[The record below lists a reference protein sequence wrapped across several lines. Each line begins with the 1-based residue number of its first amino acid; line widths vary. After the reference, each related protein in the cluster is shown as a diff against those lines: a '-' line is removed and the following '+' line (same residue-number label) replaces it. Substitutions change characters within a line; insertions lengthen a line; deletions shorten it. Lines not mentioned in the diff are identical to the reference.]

1 MKIIHSVF
9 SVTDMKKKGFIRL
22 CFLSFVRGIF
32 YILYINY
39 IKEMMNC
46 LINRQFR
53 EAYLSISLF
62 ILFALLQ
69 LIAKYSFDMLR
80 NREVAA
86 LEAHVKKK
94 YFDKLSRAKIS
105 ELYQFSTSDILTRFD
120 TEISQI
126 VTFNAVTLIDIF
138 SDVLM
143 LLFIIIYIGVNNVFL
158 LSFLFLTPFIILLT
172 RRFGAKS
179 RNEYKDGQDALMERN
194 EFAKNVIDHSDHI
207 RAYLAAPFF
216 LTKHQKYEWKY
227 TQHKR
232 KEAFYNR
239 IFWLANIA
247 GYQCIYMLFY
257 IVGGF
262 LAFGGMFEFGIIV
275 SLFVLLDPLI
285 NMIQSLAN
293 IAPAFYKAGISIA
306 FYNDIIG
313 LENGADKTTF
323 PVSLD
328 GQIAF
333 HHLHYSYQNQ
343 KSDATVPILKDIT
356 MKFGIGQKIAII
368 GESGSGKSTLLKL
381 LMGYDDKYEGS
392 IYTNGTEARDLNLEM
407 RKTIFSY
414 LPQEE
419 RFLNET
425 IENNVLNMIDADSD
439 HSKMREKIRYYAA
452 MAEVDQEIQDFP
464 DSYQT
469 MMENG
474 GQNISTGQKQRICLL
489 MALIKE
495 RPMLLLDE
503 SFSAV
508 DPDTMLKIIDNI
520 IRQKKCGMVVVMHTV
535 YEAVLS
541 RFDFIIIMENGR
553 IVSSGEY
560 DTVKYSP
567 CYLKLEKQNT

>member
-1 MKIIHSVF
+1 MVYMKIICSIF
-9 SVTDMKKKGFIRL
+9 NITDMKKKSFIGL
-22 CFLSFVRGIF
+22 CFLSFARGIF
-32 YILYINY
+32 YIFYINY

-46 LINRQFR
+46 LINRQFQ
-53 EAYLSISLF
+53 EVYLYIGLF
-62 ILFALLQ
+62 ILFAILQ
-69 LIAKYSFDMLR
+69 LLVKYIFDMLR
-80 NREVAA
+80 NKEQAA

-94 YFDKLSRAKIS
+94 YFDKLSTAKIS

-120 TEISQI
+120 AEISRI
-126 VTFNAVTLIDIF
+126 VTFNVVTLIDIF

-143 LLFIIIYIGVNNVFL
+143 LSFIIIYIGINNVFL
-158 LSFLFLTPFIILLT
+158 LSFLFLTPFIVMLT
-172 RRFGAKS
+172 KRFGVKS
-179 RNEYKDGQDALMERN
+179 RNEYKEGQNALIDRN
-194 EFAKNVIDHSDHI
+194 ELAKNIVDYSDNI
-207 RAYLAAPFF
+207 RAYLAEPFF
-216 LTKHQKYEWKY
+216 IAKYDKYECRFTK
-227 TQHKR
+227 HKR

-262 LAFGGMFEFGIIV
+262 LAFGGMFEFGIII

-285 NMIQSLAN
+285 IMIQALAD
-293 IAPAFYKAGISIA
+293 ISPAFYKAGVSID
-306 FYNDIIG
+306 FYNDIAD
-313 LENGADKTTF
+313 LQDVTDKTAF
-323 PVSLD
+323 LPSD
-328 GQIAF
+328 DCQIAF
-333 HHLHYSYQNQ
+333 EHLNYSYQNRE
-343 KSDATVPILKDIT
+343 SGIPVPVLENIT
-356 MKFGIGQKIAII
+356 MKFGIGQKMAVI

-381 LMGYDDKYEGS
+381 LMGYDDKYEGVIS
-392 IYTNGTEARDLNLEM
+392 INNIEARDLDLKILKEL
-407 RKTIFSY
+407 FSY

-425 IENNVLNMIDADSD
+425 IEENVLNMIDAELDG
-439 HSKMREKIRYYAA
+439 SKMRYYAA
-452 MAEVDQEIQDFP
+452 MAEIDKDIQGFA

-469 MMENG
+469 MMEDG
-474 GQNISTGQKQRICLL
+474 GQNISTGQRQRICLL

-520 IRQKKCGMVVVMHTV
+520 SEQKKCGMVVIMHTV

-541 RFDFIIIMENGR
+541 RFDSIIIMENGR

-560 DTVKYSP
+560 NVVRHSIHYQ
-567 CYLKLEKQNT
+567 KLEKI

>member
-1 MKIIHSVF
+1 
-9 SVTDMKKKGFIRL
+9 MKKKSFIGL
-22 CFLSFVRGIF
+22 CFLSFARGIF
-32 YILYINY
+32 YIFYINY

-46 LINRQFR
+46 LINRQFQ
-53 EAYLSISLF
+53 EVYLYIGLF
-62 ILFALLQ
+62 ILFAILQ
-69 LIAKYSFDMLR
+69 LLVKYIFDMLR
-80 NREVAA
+80 NKEQAA

-94 YFDKLSRAKIS
+94 YFDKLSTAKIS

-120 TEISQI
+120 AEISRI
-126 VTFNAVTLIDIF
+126 VTFNVVTLIDIF

-143 LLFIIIYIGVNNVFL
+143 LSFIIIYIGINNVFL
-158 LSFLFLTPFIILLT
+158 LSFLFLTPFIVMLT
-172 RRFGAKS
+172 KRFGVKS
-179 RNEYKDGQDALMERN
+179 RNEYKEGQNALIDRN
-194 EFAKNVIDHSDHI
+194 ELAKNIVDYSDNI
-207 RAYLAAPFF
+207 RAYLAEPFF
-216 LTKHQKYEWKY
+216 IAKYDKYECRFTK
-227 TQHKR
+227 HKR

-262 LAFGGMFEFGIIV
+262 LAFGGMFEFGIII

-285 NMIQSLAN
+285 IMIQALAN
-293 IAPAFYKAGISIA
+293 ISPAFYKAGVSID
-306 FYNDIIG
+306 FYNDIAD
-313 LENGADKTTF
+313 LQDVTDKTAF
-323 PVSLD
+323 LPSD
-328 GQIAF
+328 DCQIAF
-333 HHLHYSYQNQ
+333 EHLNYSYQNRE
-343 KSDATVPILKDIT
+343 SGIPVPVLENIT
-356 MKFGIGQKIAII
+356 MKFGIGQKIAVI

-381 LMGYDDKYEGS
+381 LMGYDDKYEGIIS
-392 IYTNGTEARDLNLEM
+392 INNIEARDLDLKILKEL
-407 RKTIFSY
+407 FSY

-425 IENNVLNMIDADSD
+425 IEENVLNMIDAELDG
-439 HSKMREKIRYYAA
+439 SKMRYYAA
-452 MAEVDQEIQDFP
+452 MAEIDKDIQGFA

-469 MMENG
+469 MMEDG
-474 GQNISTGQKQRICLL
+474 GQNISTGQRQRICLL

-520 IRQKKCGMVVVMHTV
+520 SEQKKCGMVVIMHTV

-541 RFDFIIIMENGR
+541 RFDSIIIMENGR

-560 DTVKYSP
+560 NVVRHSIHYQ
-567 CYLKLEKQNT
+567 KLEKI

>member
-1 MKIIHSVF
+1 MVYMKIICSIF
-9 SVTDMKKKGFIRL
+9 NITDMKKKSFIGL
-22 CFLSFVRGIF
+22 CFLSFARGIF
-32 YILYINY
+32 YIFYINY

-46 LINRQFR
+46 LINRQFQ
-53 EAYLSISLF
+53 EVYLYIGLF
-62 ILFALLQ
+62 ILFAILQ
-69 LIAKYSFDMLR
+69 LLVKYIFDMLR
-80 NREVAA
+80 NKEQAA

-94 YFDKLSRAKIS
+94 YFDKLSTAKIS

-120 TEISQI
+120 AEISRI
-126 VTFNAVTLIDIF
+126 VTFNVVTLIDIF

-143 LLFIIIYIGVNNVFL
+143 LSFIIIYIGINNVFL
-158 LSFLFLTPFIILLT
+158 LSFLFLTPFIVMLT
-172 RRFGAKS
+172 KRFGVKS
-179 RNEYKDGQDALMERN
+179 RNEYKEGQNALIDRN
-194 EFAKNVIDHSDHI
+194 ELAKNIVDYSDNI
-207 RAYLAAPFF
+207 RAYLAEPFF
-216 LTKHQKYEWKY
+216 IAKYDKYECRFTK
-227 TQHKR
+227 HKR

-262 LAFGGMFEFGIIV
+262 LAFGGMFEFGIII

-285 NMIQSLAN
+285 IMIQALAN
-293 IAPAFYKAGISIA
+293 ISPAFYKAGVSID
-306 FYNDIIG
+306 FYNDIAD
-313 LENGADKTTF
+313 LQDVTDKTAF
-323 PVSLD
+323 LPSD
-328 GQIAF
+328 DCQIAF
-333 HHLHYSYQNQ
+333 EHLNYSYQNRE
-343 KSDATVPILKDIT
+343 SGIPVPVLENIT
-356 MKFGIGQKIAII
+356 MKFGIGQKIAVI

-381 LMGYDDKYEGS
+381 LMGYDDKYEGIIS
-392 IYTNGTEARDLNLEM
+392 INNIEARDLDLKILKEL
-407 RKTIFSY
+407 FSY

-425 IENNVLNMIDADSD
+425 IEENVLNMIDAELDG
-439 HSKMREKIRYYAA
+439 SKMRYYAA
-452 MAEVDQEIQDFP
+452 MAEIDKDIQGFA

-469 MMENG
+469 MMEDG

-520 IRQKKCGMVVVMHTV
+520 SEQKKCGMVVIMHTV

-541 RFDFIIIMENGR
+541 RFDSIIIMENGR

-560 DTVKYSP
+560 NVVRHSIHYQ
-567 CYLKLEKQNT
+567 KLEKI

>member
-1 MKIIHSVF
+1 MVYMKIICSIF
-9 SVTDMKKKGFIRL
+9 NITDMKKKSFIGL
-22 CFLSFVRGIF
+22 CFLSFARGIF
-32 YILYINY
+32 YIFYINY

-46 LINRQFR
+46 LINRQFQ
-53 EAYLSISLF
+53 EVYLYIGLF
-62 ILFALLQ
+62 ILFAILQ
-69 LIAKYSFDMLR
+69 LLVKYIFDMLR
-80 NREVAA
+80 NKEQAA

-94 YFDKLSRAKIS
+94 YFDKLSTAKIS

-120 TEISQI
+120 AEISRI
-126 VTFNAVTLIDIF
+126 VTFNIVTLIDIF

-143 LLFIIIYIGVNNVFL
+143 LSFIIIYIGINNVFL
-158 LSFLFLTPFIILLT
+158 LSFLFLTPFIVMLT
-172 RRFGAKS
+172 KRFGVKS
-179 RNEYKDGQDALMERN
+179 RNEYKEGQNALIDRN
-194 EFAKNVIDHSDHI
+194 ELAKNIVDYSDNI
-207 RAYLAAPFF
+207 RAYLAEPFF
-216 LTKHQKYEWKY
+216 IAKYDKYECRFTK
-227 TQHKR
+227 HKR

-262 LAFGGMFEFGIIV
+262 LAFGGMFEFGIII

-285 NMIQSLAN
+285 IMIQALAN
-293 IAPAFYKAGISIA
+293 ISPAFYKAGVSID
-306 FYNDIIG
+306 FYNDIAD
-313 LENGADKTTF
+313 LQDVTDKTAF
-323 PVSLD
+323 LPSD
-328 GQIAF
+328 DCQIAF
-333 HHLHYSYQNQ
+333 EHLNYSYQNRE
-343 KSDATVPILKDIT
+343 SGIPVPVLENIT
-356 MKFGIGQKIAII
+356 MKFGIGQKIAVI

-381 LMGYDDKYEGS
+381 LMGYDDKYEGVIS
-392 IYTNGTEARDLNLEM
+392 INNIEARDLDLKILKEL
-407 RKTIFSY
+407 FSY

-425 IENNVLNMIDADSD
+425 IEENVLNMIDAELDG
-439 HSKMREKIRYYAA
+439 SKMRYYAA
-452 MAEVDQEIQDFP
+452 MAEIDKDIQGFA

-469 MMENG
+469 MMEDG
-474 GQNISTGQKQRICLL
+474 GQNISTGQRQRICLL

-520 IRQKKCGMVVVMHTV
+520 SEQKKCGMVVIMHTV

-541 RFDFIIIMENGR
+541 RFDSIIIMENGR

-560 DTVKYSP
+560 NVVRHSIHYQ
-567 CYLKLEKQNT
+567 KLEKI

>member
-1 MKIIHSVF
+1 MVYMKIICSIF
-9 SVTDMKKKGFIRL
+9 NITDMKKKSFIGL
-22 CFLSFVRGIF
+22 CFLSFARGIF
-32 YILYINY
+32 YIFYINY

-46 LINRQFR
+46 LINRQFQ
-53 EAYLSISLF
+53 EVYLYIGLF
-62 ILFALLQ
+62 ILFAILQ
-69 LIAKYSFDMLR
+69 LLVKYIFDMLR
-80 NREVAA
+80 NKEQAA

-94 YFDKLSRAKIS
+94 YFDKLSTAKIS

-120 TEISQI
+120 AEISRI
-126 VTFNAVTLIDIF
+126 VTFNIVTLIDIF

-143 LLFIIIYIGVNNVFL
+143 LSFIIIYIGINNVFL
-158 LSFLFLTPFIILLT
+158 LSFLFLTPFIVMLT
-172 RRFGAKS
+172 KRFGVKS
-179 RNEYKDGQDALMERN
+179 RNEYKEGQNALIDRN
-194 EFAKNVIDHSDHI
+194 ELAKNIVDYSDNI
-207 RAYLAAPFF
+207 RAYLAEPFF
-216 LTKHQKYEWKY
+216 IAKYDKYECRFTK
-227 TQHKR
+227 HKR

-262 LAFGGMFEFGIIV
+262 LAFGGMFEFGIII

-285 NMIQSLAN
+285 IMIQALAN
-293 IAPAFYKAGISIA
+293 ISPAFYKAGVSID
-306 FYNDIIG
+306 FYNDIAD
-313 LENGADKTTF
+313 LQDVTDKTAF
-323 PVSLD
+323 LPSD
-328 GQIAF
+328 DCQIAF
-333 HHLHYSYQNQ
+333 EHLNYSYQNRE
-343 KSDATVPILKDIT
+343 SGIPVPVLENIT
-356 MKFGIGQKIAII
+356 MKFGIGQKIAVI

-381 LMGYDDKYEGS
+381 LMGYDDKYEGVIS
-392 IYTNGTEARDLNLEM
+392 INNIEARDLDLKILKEL
-407 RKTIFSY
+407 FSY

-425 IENNVLNMIDADSD
+425 IEENVLNMIDAELDG
-439 HSKMREKIRYYAA
+439 SKMRYYAA
-452 MAEVDQEIQDFP
+452 MAEIDKDIQGFA

-469 MMENG
+469 MMEDG
-474 GQNISTGQKQRICLL
+474 GQNISTGQRQRICLL

-520 IRQKKCGMVVVMHTV
+520 SEQKKCGVVVIMHTV

-541 RFDFIIIMENGR
+541 RFDSIIIMENGR

-560 DTVKYSP
+560 NVVRHSIHYQ
-567 CYLKLEKQNT
+567 KLEKI

>member
-1 MKIIHSVF
+1 MKIICSIF
-9 SVTDMKKKGFIRL
+9 NITDMKKKSFIGL
-22 CFLSFVRGIF
+22 CFLSFARGIF
-32 YILYINY
+32 YIFYINY

-46 LINRQFR
+46 LINRQFQ
-53 EAYLSISLF
+53 EVYLYIGLF
-62 ILFALLQ
+62 ILFAILQ
-69 LIAKYSFDMLR
+69 LLVKYIFDMLR
-80 NREVAA
+80 NKEQAA

-94 YFDKLSRAKIS
+94 YFDKLSTAKIS

-120 TEISQI
+120 AEISRI
-126 VTFNAVTLIDIF
+126 VTFNIVTLIDIF

-143 LLFIIIYIGVNNVFL
+143 LSFIIIYIGINNVFL
-158 LSFLFLTPFIILLT
+158 LSFLFLTPFIVMLT
-172 RRFGAKS
+172 KRFGVKS
-179 RNEYKDGQDALMERN
+179 RNEYKEGQNALIDRN
-194 EFAKNVIDHSDHI
+194 ELAKNIVDYSDNI
-207 RAYLAAPFF
+207 RAYLAEPFF
-216 LTKHQKYEWKY
+216 IAKYDKYECRFTK
-227 TQHKR
+227 HKR

-262 LAFGGMFEFGIIV
+262 LAFGGMFEFGIII

-285 NMIQSLAN
+285 IMIQALAN
-293 IAPAFYKAGISIA
+293 ISPAFYKAGVSID
-306 FYNDIIG
+306 FYNDIAD
-313 LENGADKTTF
+313 LQDVTDKTAF
-323 PVSLD
+323 LPSD
-328 GQIAF
+328 DCQIAF
-333 HHLHYSYQNQ
+333 EHLNYSYQNRE
-343 KSDATVPILKDIT
+343 SGIPVPVLENIT
-356 MKFGIGQKIAII
+356 MKFGIGQKIAVI

-381 LMGYDDKYEGS
+381 LMGYDDKYEGVIS
-392 IYTNGTEARDLNLEM
+392 INNIEARDLDLKILKEL
-407 RKTIFSY
+407 FSY

-425 IENNVLNMIDADSD
+425 IEENVLNMIDAELDG
-439 HSKMREKIRYYAA
+439 SKMRYYAA
-452 MAEVDQEIQDFP
+452 MAEIDKDIQGFA

-469 MMENG
+469 MMEDG
-474 GQNISTGQKQRICLL
+474 GQNISTGQRQRICLL

-520 IRQKKCGMVVVMHTV
+520 SEQKKCGMVVIMHTV

-541 RFDFIIIMENGR
+541 RFDSIIIMENGR

-560 DTVKYSP
+560 NVVRHSIHYQ
-567 CYLKLEKQNT
+567 KLEKI

>member
-1 MKIIHSVF
+1 MVYMKIICSIF
-9 SVTDMKKKGFIRL
+9 NITDMKKKSFIGL
-22 CFLSFVRGIF
+22 CFLSFARGIF
-32 YILYINY
+32 YIFYINY

-46 LINRQFR
+46 LINRQFQ
-53 EAYLSISLF
+53 EVYLYIGLF
-62 ILFALLQ
+62 ILFAILQ
-69 LIAKYSFDMLR
+69 LLVKYIFDMLR
-80 NREVAA
+80 NKEQAA

-94 YFDKLSRAKIS
+94 YFDKLSTAKIS

-120 TEISQI
+120 AEISRI
-126 VTFNAVTLIDIF
+126 VTFNVVTLIDIF

-143 LLFIIIYIGVNNVFL
+143 LSFIIIYIGINNVFL
-158 LSFLFLTPFIILLT
+158 LSFLFLTPFIVMLT
-172 RRFGAKS
+172 KRFGVKS
-179 RNEYKDGQDALMERN
+179 RNEYKEGQNALIDRN
-194 EFAKNVIDHSDHI
+194 ELAKNIVDYSDNI
-207 RAYLAAPFF
+207 RAYLAEPFF
-216 LTKHQKYEWKY
+216 IAKYDKYECRFTK
-227 TQHKR
+227 HKR

-262 LAFGGMFEFGIIV
+262 LAFGGMFEFGIII

-285 NMIQSLAN
+285 IMIQALAN
-293 IAPAFYKAGISIA
+293 ISPAFYKAGVSID
-306 FYNDIIG
+306 FYNDIAD
-313 LENGADKTTF
+313 LQDVTDKTAF
-323 PVSLD
+323 LPSD
-328 GQIAF
+328 DCQIAF
-333 HHLHYSYQNQ
+333 EHLNYSYQNRE
-343 KSDATVPILKDIT
+343 SGIPVPVLENIT
-356 MKFGIGQKIAII
+356 MKFGIGQKIAVI

-381 LMGYDDKYEGS
+381 LMGYDDKYEGVIS
-392 IYTNGTEARDLNLEM
+392 INNIEARDLDLKILKEL
-407 RKTIFSY
+407 FSY

-425 IENNVLNMIDADSD
+425 IEENVLNMIDAELDG
-439 HSKMREKIRYYAA
+439 SKMRYYAA
-452 MAEVDQEIQDFP
+452 MAEIDKDIQGFA

-469 MMENG
+469 MMEDG
-474 GQNISTGQKQRICLL
+474 GQNISTGQRQRICLL

-520 IRQKKCGMVVVMHTV
+520 SEQKKCGMVVIMHTV

-541 RFDFIIIMENGR
+541 RFDSIIIMENGR

-560 DTVKYSP
+560 NVVRHSIHYQ
-567 CYLKLEKQNT
+567 KLEKI

>member
-1 MKIIHSVF
+1 MVYMKIICSIF
-9 SVTDMKKKGFIRL
+9 NITDMKKKSFIGL
-22 CFLSFVRGIF
+22 CFLSFARGIF
-32 YILYINY
+32 YIFYINY

-46 LINRQFR
+46 LINRQFQ
-53 EAYLSISLF
+53 EVYLYIGLF
-62 ILFALLQ
+62 ILFAILQ
-69 LIAKYSFDMLR
+69 LLVKYIFDMLR
-80 NREVAA
+80 NKEQAA

-94 YFDKLSRAKIS
+94 YFDKLSTAKIS

-120 TEISQI
+120 AEISRI
-126 VTFNAVTLIDIF
+126 VTFNVVTLIDIF

-143 LLFIIIYIGVNNVFL
+143 LSFIIIYIGINNVFL
-158 LSFLFLTPFIILLT
+158 LSFLFLTPFIVMLT
-172 RRFGAKS
+172 KRFGVKS
-179 RNEYKDGQDALMERN
+179 RNEYKEGQNALIDRN
-194 EFAKNVIDHSDHI
+194 ELAKNIVDYSDNI
-207 RAYLAAPFF
+207 RAYLAEPFF
-216 LTKHQKYEWKY
+216 IAKYDKYECRFTK
-227 TQHKR
+227 HKR

-262 LAFGGMFEFGIIV
+262 LAFGGMFEFGIII

-285 NMIQSLAN
+285 IMIQALAN
-293 IAPAFYKAGISIA
+293 ISPAFYKAGVSID
-306 FYNDIIG
+306 FYNDIAD
-313 LENGADKTTF
+313 LQDVTDKTTF
-323 PVSLD
+323 LPSD
-328 GQIAF
+328 DCQIAF
-333 HHLHYSYQNQ
+333 EHLNYSYQNRE
-343 KSDATVPILKDIT
+343 SGIPVPVLENIT
-356 MKFGIGQKIAII
+356 MKFGIGQKIAVI

-381 LMGYDDKYEGS
+381 LMGYDDKYEGVIS
-392 IYTNGTEARDLNLEM
+392 INNIEARDLDLKILKEL
-407 RKTIFSY
+407 FSY

-425 IENNVLNMIDADSD
+425 IEENVLNMIDAELDG
-439 HSKMREKIRYYAA
+439 SKMRYYAA
-452 MAEVDQEIQDFP
+452 MAEIDKDIQGFA

-469 MMENG
+469 MMEDG
-474 GQNISTGQKQRICLL
+474 GQNISTGQRQRICLL

-520 IRQKKCGMVVVMHTV
+520 SEQKKCGMVVIMHTV

-541 RFDFIIIMENGR
+541 RFDSIIIMENGR

-560 DTVKYSP
+560 NVVRHSIHYQ
-567 CYLKLEKQNT
+567 KLEKI

>member
-1 MKIIHSVF
+1 
-9 SVTDMKKKGFIRL
+9 MKKKSFIGL
-22 CFLSFVRGIF
+22 CFLSFARGIF
-32 YILYINY
+32 YIFYINY

-46 LINRQFR
+46 LINRQFQ
-53 EAYLSISLF
+53 EVYLYIGLF
-62 ILFALLQ
+62 ILFAILQ
-69 LIAKYSFDMLR
+69 LLVKYIFDMLR
-80 NREVAA
+80 NKEQAA

-94 YFDKLSRAKIS
+94 YFDKLSTAKIS

-120 TEISQI
+120 AEISRI
-126 VTFNAVTLIDIF
+126 VTFNVVTLIDIF

-143 LLFIIIYIGVNNVFL
+143 LSFIIIYIGINNVFL
-158 LSFLFLTPFIILLT
+158 LSFLFLTPFIVMLT
-172 RRFGAKS
+172 KRFGVKS
-179 RNEYKDGQDALMERN
+179 RNEYKEGQNALIDRN
-194 EFAKNVIDHSDHI
+194 ELAKNIVDYSDNI
-207 RAYLAAPFF
+207 RAYLAEPFF
-216 LTKHQKYEWKY
+216 IAKYDKYECRFTK
-227 TQHKR
+227 HKR

-262 LAFGGMFEFGIIV
+262 LAFGGMFEFGIII

-285 NMIQSLAN
+285 IMIQALAN
-293 IAPAFYKAGISIA
+293 ISPAFYKAGVSID
-306 FYNDIIG
+306 FYNDIAD
-313 LENGADKTTF
+313 LQDVTDKTAF
-323 PVSLD
+323 LPSD
-328 GQIAF
+328 DCQIAF
-333 HHLHYSYQNQ
+333 EHLNYSYQNRE
-343 KSDATVPILKDIT
+343 SGIPVPVLENIT
-356 MKFGIGQKIAII
+356 MKFGIGQKIAVI

-381 LMGYDDKYEGS
+381 LMGYDDKYEGIIS
-392 IYTNGTEARDLNLEM
+392 INNIEARDLDLKILKEL
-407 RKTIFSY
+407 FSY

-425 IENNVLNMIDADSD
+425 IEENVLNMIDAELDG
-439 HSKMREKIRYYAA
+439 SKMRYYAA
-452 MAEVDQEIQDFP
+452 MAEIDKDIQGFA

-469 MMENG
+469 MMEDG
-474 GQNISTGQKQRICLL
+474 GQNISTGQRQRICLL

-520 IRQKKCGMVVVMHTV
+520 SEQKKCGMVVIMHTV

-541 RFDFIIIMENGR
+541 RFDSIIIMENGR

-560 DTVKYSP
+560 NVVRHSIHYQK
-567 CYLKLEKQNT
+567 LKKI

>member
-1 MKIIHSVF
+1 MKIICSIF
-9 SVTDMKKKGFIRL
+9 NITDMKKKSFIGL
-22 CFLSFVRGIF
+22 CFLSFARGIF
-32 YILYINY
+32 YIFYINY

-46 LINRQFR
+46 LINRQFQ
-53 EAYLSISLF
+53 EVYLYIGLF
-62 ILFALLQ
+62 ILFAILQ
-69 LIAKYSFDMLR
+69 LLVKYIFDMLR
-80 NREVAA
+80 NKEQAA

-94 YFDKLSRAKIS
+94 YFDKLSTAKIS

-120 TEISQI
+120 AEISRI
-126 VTFNAVTLIDIF
+126 VTFNVVTLIDIF

-143 LLFIIIYIGVNNVFL
+143 LSFIIIYIGINNVFL
-158 LSFLFLTPFIILLT
+158 LSFLFLTPFIVMLT
-172 RRFGAKS
+172 KRFGVKS
-179 RNEYKDGQDALMERN
+179 RNEYKEGQNALIDRN
-194 EFAKNVIDHSDHI
+194 ELAKNIVDYSDNI
-207 RAYLAAPFF
+207 RAYLAEPFF
-216 LTKHQKYEWKY
+216 IAKYDKYECRFTK
-227 TQHKR
+227 HKR

-262 LAFGGMFEFGIIV
+262 LAFGGMFEFGIII

-285 NMIQSLAN
+285 IMIQALAN
-293 IAPAFYKAGISIA
+293 ISPAFYKAGVSID
-306 FYNDIIG
+306 FYNDIAD
-313 LENGADKTTF
+313 LQDVTDKTAF
-323 PVSLD
+323 LPSD
-328 GQIAF
+328 DCQIAF
-333 HHLHYSYQNQ
+333 EHLNYSYQNRE
-343 KSDATVPILKDIT
+343 SGIPVPVLENIT
-356 MKFGIGQKIAII
+356 MKFGIGQKIAVI

-381 LMGYDDKYEGS
+381 LMGYDDKYEGIIS
-392 IYTNGTEARDLNLEM
+392 INNIEARDLDLKILKEL
-407 RKTIFSY
+407 FSY

-425 IENNVLNMIDADSD
+425 IEENVLNMIDAELDG
-439 HSKMREKIRYYAA
+439 SKMRYYAA
-452 MAEVDQEIQDFP
+452 MAEIDKDIQGFA

-469 MMENG
+469 MMEDG
-474 GQNISTGQKQRICLL
+474 GQNISTGQRQRICLL

-520 IRQKKCGMVVVMHTV
+520 SEQKKCGMVVIMHTV

-541 RFDFIIIMENGR
+541 RFDSIIIMENGR

-560 DTVKYSP
+560 NVVRHSIHYQK
-567 CYLKLEKQNT
+567 LKKI

>member
-1 MKIIHSVF
+1 MVYMKIICSIF
-9 SVTDMKKKGFIRL
+9 NITDMKKKSFIGL
-22 CFLSFVRGIF
+22 CFLSFARGIF
-32 YILYINY
+32 YIFYINY

-46 LINRQFR
+46 LINRQFQ
-53 EAYLSISLF
+53 EVYLYIGLF
-62 ILFALLQ
+62 ILFAILQ
-69 LIAKYSFDMLR
+69 LLVKYIFDMFR
-80 NREVAA
+80 NKEQAV

-94 YFDKLSRAKIS
+94 YFDKLSTAKIS

-120 TEISQI
+120 AEISRI
-126 VTFNAVTLIDIF
+126 VTFNVVTLIDIF

-143 LLFIIIYIGVNNVFL
+143 LSFIIIYIGINNVFL
-158 LSFLFLTPFIILLT
+158 LSFLFLTPFIVMLT
-172 RRFGAKS
+172 KQFGVKS
-179 RNEYKDGQDALMERN
+179 RNEYKEGQNALIDRN
-194 EFAKNVIDHSDHI
+194 ELAKNIVDYSDNI
-207 RAYLAAPFF
+207 RAYLAELFF
-216 LTKHQKYEWKY
+216 IAKYDKYECRFTK
-227 TQHKR
+227 HKR

-262 LAFGGMFEFGIIV
+262 LAFGGMFEFGIII

-285 NMIQSLAN
+285 IMIQALAN
-293 IAPAFYKAGISIA
+293 ISPAFYKAGVSID
-306 FYNDIIG
+306 FYNDIAD
-313 LENGADKTTF
+313 LQDVTDKTAF
-323 PVSLD
+323 LPSD
-328 GQIAF
+328 DCQIAF
-333 HHLHYSYQNQ
+333 EHLNYSYQNRE
-343 KSDATVPILKDIT
+343 SGIPVPVLENIT
-356 MKFGIGQKIAII
+356 MKFGIGQKIAVI

-381 LMGYDDKYEGS
+381 LMGYDDKYEGIIS
-392 IYTNGTEARDLNLEM
+392 INNIEARDLDLKILKEL
-407 RKTIFSY
+407 FSY

-425 IENNVLNMIDADSD
+425 IEENVLNMIDAELDG
-439 HSKMREKIRYYAA
+439 SKMRYYAA
-452 MAEVDQEIQDFP
+452 MAEIDKDIQGFA

-469 MMENG
+469 MMEDG
-474 GQNISTGQKQRICLL
+474 GQNISTGQRQRICLL

-520 IRQKKCGMVVVMHTV
+520 SEQKKCGMVVIMHTV

-541 RFDFIIIMENGR
+541 RFDSIIIMENGR

-560 DTVKYSP
+560 NVVRHSIHYQ
-567 CYLKLEKQNT
+567 KLEKI

>member
-1 MKIIHSVF
+1 MVYMKIICSIF
-9 SVTDMKKKGFIRL
+9 NITDMKKKSFIGL
-22 CFLSFVRGIF
+22 CFLSFARGIF
-32 YILYINY
+32 YIFYINY

-46 LINRQFR
+46 LINRQFQ
-53 EAYLSISLF
+53 EVYLYIGLF
-62 ILFALLQ
+62 ILFAILQ
-69 LIAKYSFDMLR
+69 LLVKYIFDMLR
-80 NREVAA
+80 NKEQAA

-94 YFDKLSRAKIS
+94 YFDKLSTAKIS

-120 TEISQI
+120 AEISRI
-126 VTFNAVTLIDIF
+126 VTFNVVTLIDIF

-143 LLFIIIYIGVNNVFL
+143 LSFIIIYIGINNVFL
-158 LSFLFLTPFIILLT
+158 LSFLFLTPFIVMLT
-172 RRFGAKS
+172 KRFGVKS
-179 RNEYKDGQDALMERN
+179 RNEYKEGQNALIDRN
-194 EFAKNVIDHSDHI
+194 ELAKNIVDYSDNI
-207 RAYLAAPFF
+207 RAYLAEPFF
-216 LTKHQKYEWKY
+216 IAKYDKYECRFTK
-227 TQHKR
+227 HKR

-262 LAFGGMFEFGIIV
+262 LAFGGMFEFGIII

-285 NMIQSLAN
+285 IMIQALAN
-293 IAPAFYKAGISIA
+293 ISPAFYKAGVSID
-306 FYNDIIG
+306 FYNDIAD
-313 LENGADKTTF
+313 LQDVTDKTAF
-323 PVSLD
+323 LPSD
-328 GQIAF
+328 DCQIAF
-333 HHLHYSYQNQ
+333 EHLHYSYQNRE
-343 KSDATVPILKDIT
+343 SGIPVPVLENIT
-356 MKFGIGQKIAII
+356 MKFGIGQKIAVI

-381 LMGYDDKYEGS
+381 LMGYDDKYEGIIS
-392 IYTNGTEARDLNLEM
+392 INNIEARDLDLKILKEL
-407 RKTIFSY
+407 FSY

-425 IENNVLNMIDADSD
+425 IEENVLNMIDAELDG
-439 HSKMREKIRYYAA
+439 SKMRYYAA
-452 MAEVDQEIQDFP
+452 MAEIDKDIQGFA

-469 MMENG
+469 MMEDG
-474 GQNISTGQKQRICLL
+474 GQNISTGQRQRICLL

-520 IRQKKCGMVVVMHTV
+520 SEQKKCGMVVIMHTV

-541 RFDFIIIMENGR
+541 RFDSIIIMENGR

-560 DTVKYSP
+560 NVVRHSIHYQK
-567 CYLKLEKQNT
+567 LKKI

>member
-1 MKIIHSVF
+1 MVYMKIIRSIF
-9 SVTDMKKKGFIRL
+9 NITDMEKKSFIGL
-22 CFLSFVRGIF
+22 CFLSFARGIF
-32 YILYINY
+32 YIFYINY

-46 LINRQFR
+46 LINRQFQ
-53 EAYLSISLF
+53 EVYLYIGLF
-62 ILFALLQ
+62 ILFAILQ
-69 LIAKYSFDMLR
+69 LLVKYIFDMLR
-80 NREVAA
+80 NKEQAA

-94 YFDKLSRAKIS
+94 YFDKLSTAKIS

-120 TEISQI
+120 AEISRI
-126 VTFNAVTLIDIF
+126 VTFNVVTLIDIF

-143 LLFIIIYIGVNNVFL
+143 LSFIIIYIGINNVFL
-158 LSFLFLTPFIILLT
+158 LSFLFLTPFIVMLT
-172 RRFGAKS
+172 KRFGVKS
-179 RNEYKDGQDALMERN
+179 RNEYKEGQNALIDRN
-194 EFAKNVIDHSDHI
+194 ELAKNIVDYSDNI
-207 RAYLAAPFF
+207 RAYLAEPFF
-216 LTKHQKYEWKY
+216 IAKYDKYECRFTK
-227 TQHKR
+227 HKR

-262 LAFGGMFEFGIIV
+262 LAFGGMFEFGIII

-285 NMIQSLAN
+285 IMIQALAN
-293 IAPAFYKAGISIA
+293 ISPAFYKAGVSID
-306 FYNDIIG
+306 FYNDIAD
-313 LENGADKTTF
+313 LQDVTDKTAF
-323 PVSLD
+323 LPSD
-328 GQIAF
+328 DCQIAF
-333 HHLHYSYQNQ
+333 EHLNYSYQNRE
-343 KSDATVPILKDIT
+343 SGIPVPVLENIT
-356 MKFGIGQKIAII
+356 MKFGIGQKIAVI

-381 LMGYDDKYEGS
+381 LMGYDDKYEGVIS
-392 IYTNGTEARDLNLEM
+392 INNIEARDLDLKILKEL
-407 RKTIFSY
+407 FSY

-425 IENNVLNMIDADSD
+425 IEENVLNMIDAELDG
-439 HSKMREKIRYYAA
+439 SKMRYYAA
-452 MAEVDQEIQDFP
+452 MAEIDKDIQGFA

-469 MMENG
+469 MMEDG
-474 GQNISTGQKQRICLL
+474 GQNISTGQRQRICLL

-520 IRQKKCGMVVVMHTV
+520 SEQKKCGMVVIMHTV

-541 RFDFIIIMENGR
+541 RFDSIIIMENGR

-560 DTVKYSP
+560 NVVRHSIHYQ
-567 CYLKLEKQNT
+567 KLEKI

>member
-1 MKIIHSVF
+1 MVYMKIICSIF
-9 SVTDMKKKGFIRL
+9 NITDMKKKSFIGL
-22 CFLSFVRGIF
+22 CFLSFARGIF
-32 YILYINY
+32 YIFYINY

-46 LINRQFR
+46 LINRQFQ
-53 EAYLSISLF
+53 EVYLYIGLF
-62 ILFALLQ
+62 ILFAILQ
-69 LIAKYSFDMLR
+69 LLVKYIFDMLR
-80 NREVAA
+80 NKEQAA

-94 YFDKLSRAKIS
+94 YFDKLSTAKIS

-120 TEISQI
+120 AEISRI
-126 VTFNAVTLIDIF
+126 VTFNVVTLIDIF

-143 LLFIIIYIGVNNVFL
+143 LSFIIIYIGINNVFL
-158 LSFLFLTPFIILLT
+158 LSFLFLTPFIVMLT
-172 RRFGAKS
+172 KRFGVKS
-179 RNEYKDGQDALMERN
+179 RNEYKEGQNALIDRN
-194 EFAKNVIDHSDHI
+194 ELAKNIVDYSDNI
-207 RAYLAAPFF
+207 RAYLAEPFF
-216 LTKHQKYEWKY
+216 IAKYDKYECRFTK
-227 TQHKR
+227 HKR

-262 LAFGGMFEFGIIV
+262 LAFGGMFEFGIII

-285 NMIQSLAN
+285 IMIQALAN
-293 IAPAFYKAGISIA
+293 ISPAFYKAGVSID
-306 FYNDIIG
+306 FYNDIAD
-313 LENGADKTTF
+313 LQDVTDKTAF
-323 PVSLD
+323 LPSD
-328 GQIAF
+328 DCQIAF
-333 HHLHYSYQNQ
+333 EHLNYSYQNRE
-343 KSDATVPILKDIT
+343 SGIPVPVLENIT
-356 MKFGIGQKIAII
+356 MKFGIGQKIAVI

-381 LMGYDDKYEGS
+381 LMGYDDKYEGIIS
-392 IYTNGTEARDLNLEM
+392 INNIEARDLDLKILKEL
-407 RKTIFSY
+407 FSY

-425 IENNVLNMIDADSD
+425 IEENVLNMIDAELDG
-439 HSKMREKIRYYAA
+439 SKMRYYAA
-452 MAEVDQEIQDFP
+452 MAEIDKDIQGFA

-469 MMENG
+469 MMEDG
-474 GQNISTGQKQRICLL
+474 GQNISTGQRQRICLL

-520 IRQKKCGMVVVMHTV
+520 SEQKKCGMVVIMHTV

-541 RFDFIIIMENGR
+541 RFDSIIIMENGR

-560 DTVKYSP
+560 NVVRHSIHYQ
-567 CYLKLEKQNT
+567 KLEKI

>member
-1 MKIIHSVF
+1 MVYMKIICSIF
-9 SVTDMKKKGFIRL
+9 NITDMKKKSFIGL
-22 CFLSFVRGIF
+22 CFLSFARGIF
-32 YILYINY
+32 YIFYINY

-46 LINRQFR
+46 LINRQFQ
-53 EAYLSISLF
+53 EVYLYIGLF
-62 ILFALLQ
+62 ILFAILQ
-69 LIAKYSFDMLR
+69 LLVKYIFDMLR
-80 NREVAA
+80 NKEQAA

-94 YFDKLSRAKIS
+94 YFDKLSTAKIS

-120 TEISQI
+120 AEISRI
-126 VTFNAVTLIDIF
+126 VTFNVVTLIDIF

-143 LLFIIIYIGVNNVFL
+143 LSFIIIYIGINNVFL
-158 LSFLFLTPFIILLT
+158 LSFLFLTPFIVMLT
-172 RRFGAKS
+172 KQFGVKS
-179 RNEYKDGQDALMERN
+179 RNEYKEGQNALIDRN
-194 EFAKNVIDHSDHI
+194 ELAKNIVDYSDNI
-207 RAYLAAPFF
+207 RAYLAEPFF
-216 LTKHQKYEWKY
+216 IAKYDKYECRFTK
-227 TQHKR
+227 HKR

-262 LAFGGMFEFGIIV
+262 LAFGGMFEFGIII

-285 NMIQSLAN
+285 IMIQALAN
-293 IAPAFYKAGISIA
+293 ISPAFYKAGVSID
-306 FYNDIIG
+306 FYNDIAD
-313 LENGADKTTF
+313 LQDVTDKTAF
-323 PVSLD
+323 LPSD
-328 GQIAF
+328 DCQIAF
-333 HHLHYSYQNQ
+333 EHLNYSYQNRE
-343 KSDATVPILKDIT
+343 SGIPVPVLENIT
-356 MKFGIGQKIAII
+356 MKFGIGQKIAVI

-381 LMGYDDKYEGS
+381 LMGYDDKYEGIIS
-392 IYTNGTEARDLNLEM
+392 INNIEARDLDLKILKEL
-407 RKTIFSY
+407 FSY

-425 IENNVLNMIDADSD
+425 IEENVLNMIDAELDG
-439 HSKMREKIRYYAA
+439 SKMRYYAA
-452 MAEVDQEIQDFP
+452 MAEIDKDIQGFA

-469 MMENG
+469 MMEDG
-474 GQNISTGQKQRICLL
+474 GQNISTGQRQRICLL

-520 IRQKKCGMVVVMHTV
+520 SEQKKCGMVVIMHTV

-541 RFDFIIIMENGR
+541 RFDSIIIMENGR

-560 DTVKYSP
+560 NVVRHSIHYQ
-567 CYLKLEKQNT
+567 KLEKI

>member
-1 MKIIHSVF
+1 MVYMKIIRSIF
-9 SVTDMKKKGFIRL
+9 NITDMEKKSFIGL
-22 CFLSFVRGIF
+22 CFLSFARGIF
-32 YILYINY
+32 YIFYINY

-46 LINRQFR
+46 LINRQFQ
-53 EAYLSISLF
+53 EVYLYIGLF
-62 ILFALLQ
+62 ILFAILQ
-69 LIAKYSFDMLR
+69 LLVKYIFDMFR
-80 NREVAA
+80 NKEQAV

-94 YFDKLSRAKIS
+94 YFDKLSTAKIS

-120 TEISQI
+120 AEISRI
-126 VTFNAVTLIDIF
+126 VTFNVVTLIDIF

-143 LLFIIIYIGVNNVFL
+143 LSFIIIYIGINNVFL
-158 LSFLFLTPFIILLT
+158 LSFLFLTPFIVMLT
-172 RRFGAKS
+172 KQFGVKS
-179 RNEYKDGQDALMERN
+179 RNEYKEGQNALIDRN
-194 EFAKNVIDHSDHI
+194 ELAKNIVDYSDNI
-207 RAYLAAPFF
+207 RAYLAEPFF
-216 LTKHQKYEWKY
+216 IAKYDKYECRFTK
-227 TQHKR
+227 HKR

-262 LAFGGMFEFGIIV
+262 LAFGGMFEFGIII

-285 NMIQSLAN
+285 IMIQALAN
-293 IAPAFYKAGISIA
+293 ISPAFYKAGVSID
-306 FYNDIIG
+306 FYNDIAD
-313 LENGADKTTF
+313 LQDVTDKTTF
-323 PVSLD
+323 LPSD
-328 GQIAF
+328 DCQISF
-333 HHLHYSYQNQ
+333 EHLNYSYQNRE
-343 KSDATVPILKDIT
+343 SGIPVPVLENIT
-356 MKFGIGQKIAII
+356 MKFGIGQKIAVI

-381 LMGYDDKYEGS
+381 LMGYDDKYEGIIS
-392 IYTNGTEARDLNLEM
+392 INNIEARDLDLKILKEL
-407 RKTIFSY
+407 FSY

-425 IENNVLNMIDADSD
+425 IEENVLNMIDAELDG
-439 HSKMREKIRYYAA
+439 SKMRYYAA
-452 MAEVDQEIQDFP
+452 MAEIDKDIQGFA

-469 MMENG
+469 MMEDG
-474 GQNISTGQKQRICLL
+474 GQNISTGQRQRICLL

-520 IRQKKCGMVVVMHTV
+520 SEQKKCGMVVIMHTV

-541 RFDFIIIMENGR
+541 RFDSIIIMENGR

-560 DTVKYSP
+560 NVVRHSIHYQ
-567 CYLKLEKQNT
+567 KLEKI